1 LNQRLDDLILRAA
14 YGEASAEDLAEL
26 KLRAASDPKIQ
37 AKLDRHLTV
46 CEAMQSLK
54 EVPVSQLSN
63 ERLREAVLRQGL
75 KPEAKRSSIWSWA
88 WMPTASFILVLM
100 ILPLSKGWMSSAEP
114 QVVLKSDLT
123 PSPVAKVE
131 EIRRGPVVPQPV
143 RASLVAA
150 NTTGKPVSAPVRR
163 AVRKAQKPEKVV
175 SNAMLYTMLV
185 SDEPAGR
192 STTAAPPKPVVTP
205 KATKHVPTEAPA
217 DPGEPIIL
225 VDRGPDP
232 ATATGGRATESKD
245 TNAILVGG

>member
-1 LNQRLDDLILRAA
+1 MNRLDDLILRAA

-26 KLRAASDPKIQ
+26 KARAASDPKVQ
-37 AKLDRHLTV
+37 AKLDRHLAV
-46 CEAMQSLK
+46 CDAMQSLK

-75 KPEAKRSSIWSWA
+75 KPEPKRSSIWSWA

-114 QVVLKSDLT
+114 QVVLKSDLS

-131 EIRRGPVVPQPV
+131 PIKRSPVVPQPV

-150 NTTGKPVSAPVRR
+150 NSTDKPVSAPVRR
-163 AVRKAQKPEKVV
+163 AVRKAPKPETDI
-175 SNAMLYTMLV
+175 SNAMLYAMLA

-192 STTAAPPKPVVTP
+192 TTVTPPKPLNTT
-205 KATKHVPTEAPA
+205 KAAKHTPTETPA
-217 DPGEPIIL
+217 DSGEPIIL
-225 VDRGPDP
+225 VDRGPDAATP
-232 ATATGGRATESKD
+232 AGGRATESKD

>member
-1 LNQRLDDLILRAA
+1 MNRLDDLIMRAA
-14 YGEASAEDLAEL
+14 YGEASAEELAEL

-37 AKLDRHLTV
+37 AKLDRHLAV
-46 CEAMQSLK
+46 CGAMQSLK

-114 QVVLKSDLT
+114 QVVLKSDLN
-123 PSPVAKVE
+123 PAPVAKVE
-131 EIRRGPVVPQPV
+131 PIKRSVVPAPPIRTNLVASKTAEKPVV
-143 RASLVAA
+143 
-150 NTTGKPVSAPVRR
+150 APVRT
-163 AVRKAQKPEKVV
+163 AERKAPKQDEAI
-175 SNAMLYTMLV
+175 SNEMLYAMFV
-185 SDEPAGR
+185 SAE
-192 STTAAPPKPVVTP
+192 TQAPRTVVARPKPVATP
-205 KATKHVPTEAPA
+205 KMTKPPTEVATDA
-217 DPGEPIIL
+217 GEPIIL

-232 ATATGGRATESKD
+232 TTGTGGRATESKD